1 MERLA
6 AAAGAIREAG
16 AARDWAATAAAYAD
30 LLAILAADRTADSA
44 AFDEIVF
51 CFSEFGW
58 AWALEPAA
66 LRELIAYTESEAV
79 DSTTAEAV
87 RERIRVRAAPGVPA
101 AGSAYVVLGGFWGGA
116 DAWILSARMQSL
128 GLAFGVLVHDL
139 FAITMPE
146 LCVEGLGVQ
155 FEASLRAGLNTWDFI
170 IANSAFTAGDVQ
182 DFVGRNR
189 LRPLPVITL
198 PLAHG
203 LEPFPLAVKPAELP
217 QELAAQPF
225 VLCVGT
231 IEPRKNHAAL
241 LDVWAGLAER
251 HLDLPQLVLAGRRG
265 WRSED
270 LVRRLESGSDQ
281 KVRWLPDVS
290 DPQLQALYGACLFTV
305 FPSFA
310 EGWGLPVGEALR
322 HGKVCV
328 TSNRTAMP
336 EVGGKFAVYADP
348 HDKDDLGKV
357 FEALLFDGRTL
368 RRQQASIRR
377 TFRPRTWS
385 DVAGDLV
392 AEIST
397 LLTKP
402 SPRAA

>member
-1 MERLA
+1 
-6 AAAGAIREAG
+6 
-16 AARDWAATAAAYAD
+16 
-30 LLAILAADRTADSA
+30 
-44 AFDEIVF
+44 
-51 CFSEFGW
+51 
-58 AWALEPAA
+58 
-66 LRELIAYTESEAV
+66 
-79 DSTTAEAV
+79 
-87 RERIRVRAAPGVPA
+87 VPA

-116 DAWILSARMQSL
+116 DAWILSRRMRSL
-128 GLAFGVLVHDL
+128 GVAFGVLVHDL

-146 LCVEGLGVQ
+146 LCVEGVGAQ
-155 FEASLRAGLNTWDFI
+155 FEASLRAGLSAWDFI

-203 LEPFPLAVKPAELP
+203 LEPFPLAAKPAELP
-217 QELAAQPF
+217 GELKEQSF

-241 LDVWAGLAER
+241 LDVWAGLAEK
-251 HLDLPQLVLAGRRG
+251 HPDLPPLVLAGRQG
-265 WRSED
+265 WRSES
-270 LVRRLESGSDQ
+270 LVRRLESGSEQ

-310 EGWGLPVGEALR
+310 EGWGLPVGEALS

-328 TSNRTAMP
+328 TSNRTALP

-348 HDKDDLGKV
+348 HDQDDLLRV
-357 FEALLFDGRTL
+357 LEALLFDGRTL
-368 RRQQASIRR
+368 VRQQALIRR
-377 TFRPRTWS
+377 GFRARAWS
-385 DVAGDLV
+385 DVAGELV
-392 AEIST
+392 AEISRF
-397 LLTKP
+397 LTRP
-402 SPRAA
+402 SLRAAQTEAPYTSSASSRSS